1 MRNFMI
7 KCSLF
12 ALSLSALAAVPAF
25 ALEAPASELSLAYSY
40 VNANA
45 PPDHCECFSMNG
57 ASGSYAYNFSS
68 SLGVVA
74 DVGVEHG
81 GNVRSSGLDLTLTSF
96 LVGARYSYRDLN
108 NGRIAVFGEALA
120 GAAHASGG
128 MAAIATDAG
137 GASTDFAALLG
148 AGVDV
153 TISSRFAIRALEL
166 DYFLTTLPNGG
177 NGYQSNLRASIG
189 LVFRFGSN

>member
-1 MRNFMI
+1 MI

-12 ALSLSALAAVPAF
+12 AVSLWALLATPVF
-25 ALEAPASELSLAYSY
+25 AQDVPASELSFAYSY

-57 ASGSYAYNFSS
+57 ASSSYAYNVSS
-68 SLGVVA
+68 HLGVVA
-74 DVGVEHG
+74 DIGIEHA

-96 LVGARYSYRDLN
+96 LVGARYSYRNLD
-108 NGRIAVFGEALA
+108 NGRIALFGEALA

-128 MAAIATDAG
+128 LAAIAGDSG
-137 GASTDFAALLG
+137 GASTDFAALVG
-148 AGVDV
+148 AGVDL
-153 TISSRFAIRALEL
+153 TINPHFAIRALEF
-166 DYFLTTLPNGG
+166 DYLLTTLPNGV

-189 LVFRFGSN
+189 LVFRFGSM